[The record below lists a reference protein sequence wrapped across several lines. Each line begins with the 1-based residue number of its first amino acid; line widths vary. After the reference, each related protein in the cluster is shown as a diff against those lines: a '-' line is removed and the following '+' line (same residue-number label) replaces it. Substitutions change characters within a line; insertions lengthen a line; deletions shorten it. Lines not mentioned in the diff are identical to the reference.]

1 MNNFVTNHCTI
12 RSYSWSIF
20 ITLLQVFIC
29 IQYIRAFTIQSIVR
43 KSSCLYIQTPNK
55 AGKLQ
60 QRPFIETIKD
70 GLFPTIG
77 VNDDIEE
84 KTDEDYQRE
93 VLEKVK

>member
-1 MNNFVTNHCTI
+1 MNNFERNHFI
-12 RSYSWSIF
+12 ISRYSWCIF
-20 ITLLQVFIC
+20 TIIVFISMEYVEAFF
-29 IQYIRAFTIQSIVR
+29 IQPITCR
-43 KSSCLYIQTPNK
+43 SSCLYIQTSNK

-84 KTDEDYQRE
+84 KTEEDYQRE
-93 VLEKVK
+93 VLEKV